1 MVLTRKTNFFDGSSC
16 FKFNKLGLALGMT
29 FKFYTSVGKRLKL
42 KVRKLWG
49 LILTFVEV
57 PGEKLVGGAFL
68 PPILNRV
75 NCRNHRLSLCWPY
88 LIKNIEYAQL
98 LLDYDAVSF
107 GVFQYSPKTG
117 GVLESVPSI
126 YGKKPLKI
134 LKAAVTQWLT
144 QGRASKQILDCF
156 RELMETIDKIGLNT
170 ADSQARGHRALLTNH
185 KALFCVCFMTDILS
199 NFEQYEHTSDG
210 FTEGGSP
217 SCLYSVSIQS
227 KT

>member
-1 MVLTRKTNFFDGSSC
+1 MVAILMMSAKLATLGLLKIKVFWNKGYGVIIFVHDVTNKILSRDSNHIEVVVMWPKCGNSMISMWGVTITSILMVLTRKTNFFDGSSC

-88 LIKNIEYAQL
+88 LIKNIEYA
-98 LLDYDAVSF
+98 
-107 GVFQYSPKTG
+107 
-117 GVLESVPSI
+117 
-126 YGKKPLKI
+126 
-134 LKAAVTQWLT
+134 
-144 QGRASKQILDCF
+144 
-156 RELMETIDKIGLNT
+156 
-170 ADSQARGHRALLTNH
+170 
-185 KALFCVCFMTDILS
+185 
-199 NFEQYEHTSDG
+199 
-210 FTEGGSP
+210 
-217 SCLYSVSIQS
+217 
-227 KT
+227 